1 MAILVVDDDPDIC
14 AALRML
20 LEERGATVVTARS
33 GREARA
39 ALQGWNPDILVS
51 DIRLP
56 EEDGYAL
63 VRHIRAVDRFRT
75 LPAVAVT
82 AYEEEQERVAA
93 AGFQACLG
101 KPISPGELVSSL
113 ASLVRPAPL
122 N

>member
-113 ASLVRPAPL
+113 ASLVHPAPL